1 MSDHPTAYVPGCLVS
16 YVAPTNTSGSV
27 WRATITRGS
36 GAADR
41 FRARVPFADG
51 PDAAARAVVARFN
64 ECMAA
69 DWQILGAALSLDG
82 GNAYAYPVGPAYAAA
97 ILSGDA

>member
-1 MSDHPTAYVPGCLVS
+1 MSTDSPASYVPGCLVA
-16 YVAPTNTSGSV
+16 YVPPTSTRGSA

-41 FRARVPFADG
+41 FRARVPFAYG

-64 ECMAA
+64 ECLAA
-69 DWQILGAALSLDG
+69 DWQVLGAALSLDG
-82 GNAYAYPVGPAYAAA
+82 GTAYAYPVGPAHCAETLRA
-97 ILSGDA
+97 